1 MDNVTFFTDELNGL
15 VHAIIDRG
23 NNEFTSMLKSTY
35 DEMIAAQSTPIVVKD
50 EEQFYQLTIFMATIR
65 ELTSPNGWPAGEDRK
80 ALGIES
86 FTVPGTSIKF
96 ACAKAVAPLL
106 VNFAKEFNDLVEPID
121 IGQLDDWGYAFR
133 MTRGSDKVLSNH
145 SSGTAIDLNAI
156 KHPLGKSNTFNKHQ
170 RNTINLL
177 ITKYGLTW
185 GGNYKRR
192 KDDMHFEIALD
203 QNKVKQ
209 KIKELGLK

>member
-1 MDNVTFFTDELNGL
+1 M
-15 VHAIIDRG
+15 AI
-23 NNEFTSMLKSTY
+23 
-35 DEMIAAQSTPIVVKD
+35 
-50 EEQFYQLTIFMATIR
+50 IR

-80 ALGIES
+80 ALGIQS
-86 FTVPGTSIKF
+86 FNVPGTSIKF

-121 IGQLDDWGYAFR
+121 VVQLDDWGFAFR
-133 MTRGSDKVLSNH
+133 MTRGSNKVLSNH

-170 RNTINLL
+170 CNIINLL
-177 ITKYGLTW
+177 ITKYGLNW

-192 KDDMHFEIALD
+192 KDEMHFEIALD
-203 QNKVKQ
+203 KHQVKH